1 MDYIAV
7 VFAEKG
13 TAFGVYFPDLP
24 GCFSAAD
31 SWDDVRANAQ
41 EALALYARNEKT
53 LPKPRPPDELLRDAE
68 VKSEVSAG
76 ATLLAVPLIVSQRKE
91 RYNLM
96 LDPHLVA
103 AVDDAARVAG
113 ISRSEFVE
121 KAAAARLSSGKH
133 FAAKGPLSK
142 SRAGQPKRQGV
153 R

>member
-13 TAFGVYFPDLP
+13 AAFGVYFPDLP

-31 SWDDVRANAQ
+31 NWDDVRANAQ

-53 LPKPRPPDELLRDAE
+53 LPKPRPPGEILRDAE

-133 FAAKGPLSK
+133 VSAKGPLSK
-142 SRAGQPKRQGV
+142 SRARQPRRQGI